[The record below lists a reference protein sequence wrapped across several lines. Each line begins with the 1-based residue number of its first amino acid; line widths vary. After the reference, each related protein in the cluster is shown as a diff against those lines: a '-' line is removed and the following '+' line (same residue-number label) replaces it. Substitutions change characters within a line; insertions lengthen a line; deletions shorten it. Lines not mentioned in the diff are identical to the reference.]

1 MPSLT
6 MASVWSG
13 RTEVWYG
20 ATLVLHSLS
29 VKSSDISGALPCCL
43 SVCPYAWPMNAYER
57 KSNTALEA
65 FPTEAT
71 RAPHRRPLMA
81 GTCPH
86 LASGSWYLR
95 PTNKTLF
102 CFFPAHASLDPFLLF
117 KSRKDGKSMS
127 AVSNNPILILL
138 PGPPRQ
144 SVWVALVSHIVVR
157 VAPHPDPSFR
167 VFCLSLFVFF
177 FFASQF
183 HTHDPMAWQK
193 TPVQHTH
200 TSRPPP
206 KAIGRSLFVNGDQGR
221 HTPART
227 GGDIRELGNWGPGKR
242 EVGCW
247 RQGQPISH
255 QRMRTKPFG
264 CAASQPARFPT
275 SQTNHICGLVPW
287 STQPIPPQKDFLICD
302 CAKAY
307 IRPCRNFFS
316 GWRASYLVRLAGTE
330 STIDLHHHP
339 ATPCS

>member
-1 MPSLT
+1 
-6 MASVWSG
+6 
-13 RTEVWYG
+13 
-20 ATLVLHSLS
+20 
-29 VKSSDISGALPCCL
+29 
-43 SVCPYAWPMNAYER
+43 MNAYER

-102 CFFPAHASLDPFLLF
+102 CFFPAHASPDPFLLF
-117 KSRKDGKSMS
+117 KSRKDSKSMS

-144 SVWVALVSHIVVR
+144 SEWVALVSHIVVR

-167 VFCLSLFVFF
+167 VFCLFSLCLFF
-177 FFASQF
+177 SFASQF

-200 TSRPPP
+200 THTSRHP

-227 GGDIRELGNWGPGKR
+227 GGEIFGNWATGAR
-242 EVGCW
+242 ASERLVVGD
-247 RQGQPISH
+247 RANQYRISACEPNLLAA
-255 QRMRTKPFG
+255 RP
-264 CAASQPARFPT
+264 ASQPAFRLHKRTISAALYHGRPSQFRPPFAPT
-275 SQTNHICGLVPW
+275 VTIN
-287 STQPIPPQKDFLICD
+287 PPPFCPKKTF
-302 CAKAY
+302 
-307 IRPCRNFFS
+307 
-316 GWRASYLVRLAGTE
+316 
-330 STIDLHHHP
+330 
-339 ATPCS
+339 

>member
-1 MPSLT
+1 MFSSTSPPRHPFEPHRDDRLGSTDSKQQIYRCRTSDSMRSTDTVSLQ
-6 MASVWSG
+6 
-13 RTEVWYG
+13 
-20 ATLVLHSLS
+20 VL
-29 VKSSDISGALPCCL
+29 CL

-86 LASGSWYLR
+86 LASGSRYLR

-144 SVWVALVSHIVVR
+144 SEWVALVSHIVVR

-177 FFASQF
+177 FFRKS
-183 HTHDPMAWQK
+183 
-193 TPVQHTH
+193 
-200 TSRPPP
+200 
-206 KAIGRSLFVNGDQGR
+206 
-221 HTPART
+221 
-227 GGDIRELGNWGPGKR
+227 
-242 EVGCW
+242 
-247 RQGQPISH
+247 ISH
-255 QRMRTKPFG
+255 T
-264 CAASQPARFPT
+264 
-275 SQTNHICGLVPW
+275 
-287 STQPIPPQKDFLICD
+287 
-302 CAKAY
+302 
-307 IRPCRNFFS
+307 
-316 GWRASYLVRLAGTE
+316 
-330 STIDLHHHP
+330 
-339 ATPCS
+339 